1 MSMKTIVSTLIALVV
16 VVVAGWYLWSKMS
29 NDIGTPAPVPDQ
41 IAQATTTPPQPTG
54 PSLTSGSSD
63 ANLNAD
69 LGQLDAS
76 VDSSASASQSA
87 QTFNDQPVQQSY

>member
-1 MSMKTIVSTLIALVV
+1 MKTIVSMLIALVV
-16 VVVAGWYLWSKMS
+16 VVGAGWYLWSKMS
-29 NDIGTPAPVPDQ
+29 SGIAVPAATPDQ
-41 IAQATTTPPQPTG
+41 SAQATTTPQQPSG

-69 LGQLDAS
+69 LSQLDAS

-87 QTFNDQPVQQSY
+87 QSFSDQPVQQSY